1 MPRQPEAPIAAF
13 GHAPVVETECFAHAS
28 RGHEMRESPHA
39 RKVAM
44 PDYVLIAVVA
54 LVPILA
60 LMLALACGQ
69 TREAAGDARAEVGG
83 DGLADDARS

>member
-1 MPRQPEAPIAAF
+1 
-13 GHAPVVETECFAHAS
+13 
-28 RGHEMRESPHA
+28 
-39 RKVAM
+39 M